1 MALQTN
7 PLRSLATTLR
17 DISKRHRERH
27 CPSGFGFA
35 FADRVD
41 YLDASRWDQAVEGQS
56 VFMRREVLRVIESSG
71 PENIQP
77 RYALMFRGD
86 QPVAA
91 IAAQVV
97 SVAGD
102 QLRQMDAAKDVP
114 ASRLRAVKR
123 ALTPVGKRAAQ
134 QLQEKMLVAG
144 NLLAW
149 GFHGIAFARGEDAS
163 ALWPGVAEALYRL
176 RRAHRLLGQTDF
188 VMVKDVT
195 PAQSGLKTL
204 ERWSYRAMETEPNM
218 VLQIDPRWKC
228 YDDYLSALDAKYRRN
243 CKDQAKKLAGA
254 GCVIEPV
261 NDLRPHAR
269 RLHELYL
276 NVVGNASVRL
286 VTLPEGYLP
295 GLAAALGK
303 DFSCH
308 MVRRGDAVLGFV
320 TAVRDGNTAIG
331 YFIGFDR
338 DTGGLPI
345 YLRLLHT
352 TIGEAIRWGCSR
364 LSLGRTALEP
374 KAGMGAKP
382 EPMSVYVRHRVPALN
397 WVLRAALGAVPHAE
411 APERS
416 PFKAAANA
424 VMQLAS
430 NTAPF
435 GFMNSQ

>member
-1 MALQTN
+1 MALQAN
-7 PLRSLATTLR
+7 PLKSITRTLR
-17 DISKRHRERH
+17 DISDRHRERH

-35 FADRVD
+35 FADRID

-56 VFMRREVLRVIESSG
+56 VFMRRDVLRHIESHG

-77 RYALMFRGD
+77 RYALMFRDD

-97 SVAGD
+97 SVTGD
-102 QLRQMDAAKDVP
+102 RLRQMDASKDSP
-114 ASRLRAVKR
+114 ESRLRSVKR

-134 QLQEKMLVAG
+134 QLQEKILVAG

-163 ALWPGVAEALYRL
+163 QLWPGVAEALYRL

-188 VMVKDVT
+188 VMVKDIT
-195 PAQSGLKTL
+195 PAQGGLKTL
-204 ERWSYRAMETEPNM
+204 ERWSYRPLETEPNM
-218 VLQIDPRWKC
+218 ILHIDPRWKC
-228 YDDYLSALDAKYRRN
+228 YDDYLAALDAKYRRN
-243 CKDQAKKLAGA
+243 CKDQAKKLAAA
-254 GCVIEPV
+254 GCVIEPIS
-261 NDLRPHAR
+261 DLRPHAP

-286 VTLPEGYLP
+286 VTLPENYLP
-295 GLAAALGK
+295 GLAATLGEN
-303 DFSCH
+303 FSCH
-308 MVRRGDAVLGFV
+308 VVRRGEEILGFV
-320 TAVRDGNTAIG
+320 SAVRDGDTAIG

-352 TIGEAIRWGCSR
+352 TIGEAIRWGCPR

-416 PFKAAANA
+416 PFKASA
-424 VMQLAS
+424 
-430 NTAPF
+430 NTAET
-435 GFMNSQ
+435 N